1 MFVDRAVI
9 TVRAGKGGDGRVSFR
24 REKFESK
31 GGPDGGNGGEG
42 GSVVVVAEEGM
53 STLYDFRHQRLWAA
67 EDGGA
72 GGAKQCSGAAGQEL
86 IIRLPPGTML
96 FDADS
101 GELVHDLK
109 PGERVVVAKGGK
121 GGWGNEHYKRSTNQA
136 PRTAEPGAPGEE
148 RRLRLE
154 LKLIAEAGIIGKPNA
169 GKSTLLAA
177 LTRANPKIA
186 NYPFTT
192 LSPQLG
198 VAEISGERR
207 VIFADVPGLIEGAAD
222 GAGLGH
228 EFLRHIERTRVIVH
242 LLDLYPE
249 DQSNPADNYRAV
261 RAELGAY
268 SQALADK
275 PELVVINKADLAP
288 DEADLA
294 KRTKALCRALGLR
307 ADRDVLV
314 ISGAARQG
322 LDDLLERV
330 WSLLHPQ
337 GEREPGWGRS
347 PAPA

>member
-1 MFVDRAVI
+1 MI
-9 TVRAGKGGDGRVSFR
+9 IVRAGKGGDGRVSFR

-31 GGPDGGNGGEG
+31 GGPDGGNGGDG
-42 GSVVVVAEEGM
+42 GSVIIVAEEGM

-67 EDGGA
+67 QDGEP
-72 GGAKQCSGAAGQEL
+72 GGAKQCSGAAGEDL
-86 IIRLPPGTML
+86 LVRLPPGTML
-96 FDADS
+96 FDADT

-109 PGERVVVAKGGK
+109 PGERVVVARGGK
-121 GGWGNEHYKRSTNQA
+121 GGWGNEHFKRSDNQA
-136 PRTAEPGAPGEE
+136 PRHADPGQPGEE

-198 VAEISGERR
+198 VAELSGERR
-207 VIFADVPGLIEGAAD
+207 IIFADVPGLIEGAAS

-228 EFLRHIERTRVIVH
+228 EFLRHIERTRVVVH
-242 LLDLYPE
+242 LLDIYPE
-249 DQSNPADNYRAV
+249 DESDPAENYRAV
-261 RAELGAY
+261 RAELAAY

-275 PELVVINKADLAP
+275 PELVVLNKADLAP
-288 DEADLA
+288 SEADLKA
-294 KRTKALCRALGLR
+294 RVKALCAALELR

-314 ISGAARQG
+314 ISGAARKG
-322 LDDLLERV
+322 LDELLERV
-330 WSLLHPQ
+330 WRLLHPQ
-337 GEREPGWGRS
+337 GSKAEPGWGK
-347 PAPA
+347 APATT